1 MVDRAKS
8 QPLVQPRQTA
18 IAQTRRKAT
27 AADILGNLIFV
38 LLIVLI
44 LVFFL
49 APFLWMVLNSLKTPL
64 QIIKLPPD
72 LIFTPTLN
80 NYRNVFSTQN
90 FSSYILN
97 SIIIGGGS
105 TFFGLVLGL
114 PAAYAVARYKQY
126 GIATAIL
133 IARIV
138 PGITFLIP
146 LFILFRQLQMID
158 TYQSLILAHM
168 LVGLPFIVWV
178 MVPFFE
184 SIPQELEEAARV
196 DGASILQ
203 AFIRIILPISG
214 PGIVTGSILSFV
226 FSWNNFMF
234 SIVLATNKTKTV
246 PVAIFNFISYAQ
258 IDWGGL
264 MAAAVTITLPVLL
277 LALVTQRYVIRG
289 LTAGAVKG

>member
-8 QPLVQPRQTA
+8 QSIARPLAPA
-18 IAQTRRKAT
+18 ATRVGHRVNVGHLVRE
-27 AADILGNLIFV
+27 IVFFMLV
-38 LLIVLI
+38 LLI

-49 APFLWMVLNSLKTPL
+49 APFLWMVMNSFKTPL
-64 QIIKLPPD
+64 QIVKMPPD
-72 LIFTPTLN
+72 FIFTPTLA
-80 NYRNVFSTQN
+80 NYQNVFSAQN
-90 FSSYILN
+90 FGNFILN
-97 SIIIGGGS
+97 STIIGSGS

-114 PAAYAVARYKQY
+114 PAAYAIARYKQY

-133 IARIV
+133 IARMV
-138 PGITFLIP
+138 PGITFLLP

-158 TYQSLILAHM
+158 TYQSMILAHM
-168 LVGLPFIVWV
+168 LVALPFIIWV

-203 AFIRIILPISG
+203 SFVQIILPISG
-214 PGIVTGSILSFV
+214 PGIVTSAILAFV

-234 SIVLATNKTKTV
+234 SIQLAPNRTRTV
-246 PVAIFNFISYAQ
+246 PVAIYNFIAYAQ

-264 MAAAVTITLPVLL
+264 MAAAVTITLPVLV
-277 LALVTQRYVIRG
+277 LALVTQRYVVRG

>member
-1 MVDRAKS
+1 MANR
-8 QPLVQPRQTA
+8 VQTSTVSAPAVPAVALHRHRVT
-18 IAQTRRKAT
+18 TRE
-27 AADILGNLIFV
+27 IVGNIIFV
-38 LLIVLI
+38 IAVLLI

-49 APFLWMVLNSLKTPL
+49 APFLWMLLNSFKTPL
-64 QIIKLPPD
+64 QIAKMPPD
-72 LIFTPTLN
+72 LIFTPTLA
-80 NYRNVFSTQN
+80 NYQNVFTGQKFGN
-90 FSSYILN
+90 YLLN

-105 TFFGLVLGL
+105 TLFGLLLGL
-114 PAAYAVARYKQY
+114 PAAYGIARYKQY

-203 AFIRIILPISG
+203 AFISIILPISG
-214 PGIVTGSILSFV
+214 PGIVTGAILAFV

-234 SIVLATNKTKTV
+234 SVQLATSNTKTV
-246 PVAIFNFISYAQ
+246 PVAIYNFIGYAQ

-264 MAAAVTITLPVLL
+264 MAAAVTITLPVLI

>member
-8 QPLVQPRQTA
+8 QPVARPLAPAASRVKLRVNVRQIVGNIVFFLLV
-18 IAQTRRKAT
+18 
-27 AADILGNLIFV
+27 LS
-38 LLIVLI
+38 I

-49 APFLWMVLNSLKTPL
+49 APFLWMVMNSFKTPL
-64 QIIKLPPD
+64 QIVKMPPD
-72 LIFTPTLN
+72 FIFTPTLA
-80 NYRNVFSTQN
+80 NYQNVFSTQN
-90 FSSYILN
+90 FGNFILN
-97 SIIIGGGS
+97 STIIGSGS

-114 PAAYAVARYKQY
+114 PAAYAIARYKQY

-133 IARIV
+133 IARMV
-138 PGITFLIP
+138 PGITFLLP
-146 LFILFRQLQMID
+146 LFILFRQFQMID

-168 LVGLPFIVWV
+168 LVALPFIVWV

-203 AFIRIILPISG
+203 SFIRIILPISG
-214 PGIVTGSILSFV
+214 PGIVTSAILAFV

-234 SIVLATNKTKTV
+234 SIQLAPNRTRTV
-246 PVAIFNFISYAQ
+246 PVAIYNFIAYAQ

-264 MAAAVTITLPVLL
+264 MAAAVTITLPILI
-277 LALVTQRYVIRG
+277 LALVTQRYVVRG

>member
-1 MVDRAKS
+1 MAKP
-8 QPLVQPRQTA
+8 QHKKRTTA
-18 IAQTRRKAT
+18 QVLGDVIFYVVVLI
-27 AADILGNLIFV
+27 ILG
-38 LLIVLI
+38 
-44 LVFFL
+44 FFL
-49 APFLWMVLNSLKTPL
+49 APFLWMVFNSFKTPL
-64 QIIKLPPD
+64 QIAKMPPD
-72 LIFTPTLN
+72 WIFTPTLA
-80 NYRNVFSTQN
+80 NYQNVFSSQKFGN
-90 FSSYILN
+90 YLWN
-97 SIIIGGGS
+97 SIVIGAGS

-114 PAAYAVARYKQY
+114 PAAYAIARYKQY

-168 LVGLPFIVWV
+168 LVALPFIVWV

-203 AFIRIILPISG
+203 AFFQIILPISG
-214 PGIVTGSILSFV
+214 PGIVTGAILAFV

-234 SIVLATNKTKTV
+234 SIQLATSNTKTV
-246 PVAIFNFISYAQ
+246 PVAIYNFIGYAQ

-264 MAAAVTITLPVLL
+264 MAAAVTITLPVLV
-277 LALVTQRYVIRG
+277 LALFTQRYVIRG

>member
-8 QPLVQPRQTA
+8 QSITRPLAPAAARVQRRVNVGQ
-18 IAQTRRKAT
+18 IARE
-27 AADILGNLIFV
+27 IFFFLLV
-38 LLIVLI
+38 LLI

-49 APFLWMVLNSLKTPL
+49 APFVWMVMNSLKTPL
-64 QIIKLPPD
+64 QIIKMPPD
-72 LIFTPTLN
+72 FLFTPTLA
-80 NYRNVFSTQN
+80 NYQNVFSTQN
-90 FSSYILN
+90 FGNFVLN
-97 SIIIGGGS
+97 STIIGAGS

-114 PAAYAVARYKQY
+114 PAAYAIARYKQY

-133 IARIV
+133 IARMV
-138 PGITFLIP
+138 PGITFLLP
-146 LFILFRQLQMID
+146 LFILFRQFQMID
-158 TYQSLILAHM
+158 TYQSLILTHM
-168 LVGLPFIVWV
+168 LVGLPFIIWV

-203 AFIRIILPISG
+203 SFIRIILPISG
-214 PGIVTGSILSFV
+214 PGIVTSAILAFV

-234 SIVLATNKTKTV
+234 SIQLAPNRTRTV
-246 PVAIFNFISYAQ
+246 PVAIFNFIAYAQ

-264 MAAAVTITLPVLL
+264 MAAAVIITLPVLV
-277 LALVTQRYVIRG
+277 LALVTQRYVVRG

>member
-8 QPLVQPRQTA
+8 QSIARPLAPVA
-18 IAQTRRKAT
+18 VHAQRRVSVGQLARE
-27 AADILGNLIFV
+27 
-38 LLIVLI
+38 
-44 LVFFL
+44 LVFFFVL
-49 APFLWMVLNSLKTPL
+49 ALILIFFLSPFLWMVMNSLKTPL
-64 QIIKLPPD
+64 QIIKMPPD
-72 LIFTPTLN
+72 FIFTPTFA
-80 NYRNVFSTQN
+80 NYENVFSTQN
-90 FSSYILN
+90 FGQYVVN
-97 SIIIGGGS
+97 SMIIGAGS

-114 PAAYAVARYKQY
+114 PAAYAIARYKQY

-133 IARIV
+133 IARMV
-138 PGITFLIP
+138 PGITFLLP
-146 LFILFRQLQMID
+146 LFILFRQFQMID

-168 LVGLPFIVWV
+168 LVGLPFIIWV

-203 AFIRIILPISG
+203 SFLRIILPISG
-214 PGIVTGSILSFV
+214 PGIVTSAILAFV

-234 SIVLATNKTKTV
+234 SIQLAPNKTRTV
-246 PVAIFNFISYAQ
+246 PVAIFNFIAYAQ

-264 MAAAVTITLPVLL
+264 MAAAVTITVPVLI
-277 LALVTQRYVIRG
+277 LALVTQRYVVRG